1 MNIKAKSYIVCL
13 STYNAKLT
21 TKICRSSNQKGI
33 LSLGKKLG
41 LKWSLISLSIIGLSR
56 PIESSLPLRFITL
69 SSFIWWLLYQNL
81 ECSQNFAHTPT
92 DKFNSN

>member
-1 MNIKAKSYIVCL
+1 MVMREPFSELGDLTRNDPMNIKAKSYIVCL

-41 LKWSLISLSIIGLSR
+41 LKWSLISLSIIGLCR
-56 PIESSLPLRFITL
+56 PKDLAYPLD
-69 SSFIWWLLYQNL
+69 LYQ
-81 ECSQNFAHTPT
+81 P
-92 DKFNSN
+92 